1 MVMPLAAVLL
11 CFAAASAYSQSP
23 STPRAIHVLAASD
36 LQSALPALADAFQHA
51 TGVKLIASYASS
63 ATLATQILNGDPA
76 DLFLSAD
83 FSYPEK
89 IVAANL
95 ADTASPIAYARG
107 TLVLFARKDSPL
119 QPIDQNTLLD
129 PRVQSV
135 AMADPMHAPYGV
147 AAQRALISMKLDEK
161 LKPHLV
167 IAENVAQAAQF
178 VESGNA
184 QLGFISLTLASSEHM
199 QQIGTF
205 IRIQPET
212 YPPLNQ
218 FAVVMKNSAH
228 RAEAHAFL
236 DWLLSPPIQHNLR
249 TYGLDPVR

>member
-1 MVMPLAAVLL
+1 MVIPLAAGLL
-11 CFAAASAYSQSP
+11 CLAAASVYSQGP
-23 STPRAIHVLAASD
+23 ATPREIHVLAAAD
-36 LQSALPALADAFQHA
+36 LQSALPALGDAFQHA
-51 TGVKLIASYASS
+51 TGIKLIVSYASS

-76 DLFLSAD
+76 DLFLAAD

-89 IVAANL
+89 IIAANL

-147 AAQRALISMKLDEK
+147 AAQRALFSMKLDEK

-228 RAEAHAFL
+228 RADAHAFL

-249 TYGLDPVR
+249 NYGLDPVK